1 MNDARTYREK
11 RRSLQLAQK
20 KKAETFDLRCQ
31 TDCPELI
38 KKSSPRA
45 REMVA
50 EEKEEE
56 EKEEEKEEV
65 RRVRERLRDRR
76 IAGTYS

>member
-1 MNDARTYREK
+1 ME
-11 RRSLQLAQK
+11 LAAGAEK

-56 EKEEEKEEV
+56 EKEEEKKEEV
-65 RRVRERLRDRR
+65 RRVRERLTRSPSRWYLLLID
-76 IAGTYS
+76 